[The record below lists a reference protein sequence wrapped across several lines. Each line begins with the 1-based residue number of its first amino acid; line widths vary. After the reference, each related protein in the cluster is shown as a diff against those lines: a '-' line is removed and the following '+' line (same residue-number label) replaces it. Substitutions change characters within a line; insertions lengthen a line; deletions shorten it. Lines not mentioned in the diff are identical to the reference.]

1 MSTLIKTLEAYPRL
15 NIFIPLMCIIW
26 EDQLVSPAEQDLM
39 IQYLSTQDWL
49 MEEEKSILLHWVRPG
64 PGYEPLPFDDMI
76 LEVRNALVKEGTP
89 SDLGLIDLGLK
100 LYHSKLQVSPSP
112 IASSALKFQDVL
124 GALNHEAF
132 VSFLSGMEVNC
143 LTICQVG
150 LYF

>member
-1 MSTLIKTLEAYPRL
+1 MHHLGGSTRITGRTGPDDP
-15 NIFIPLMCIIW
+15 IPKHPGL
-26 EDQLVSPAEQDLM
+26 A
-39 IQYLSTQDWL
+39 

-124 GALNHEAF
+124 GA
-132 VSFLSGMEVNC
+132 
-143 LTICQVG
+143 QP
-150 LYF
+150 

>member
-76 LEVRNALVKEGTP
+76 LEVRNALVKEGT
-89 SDLGLIDLGLK
+89 
-100 LYHSKLQVSPSP
+100 
-112 IASSALKFQDVL
+112 
-124 GALNHEAF
+124 
-132 VSFLSGMEVNC
+132 
-143 LTICQVG
+143 
-150 LYF
+150 